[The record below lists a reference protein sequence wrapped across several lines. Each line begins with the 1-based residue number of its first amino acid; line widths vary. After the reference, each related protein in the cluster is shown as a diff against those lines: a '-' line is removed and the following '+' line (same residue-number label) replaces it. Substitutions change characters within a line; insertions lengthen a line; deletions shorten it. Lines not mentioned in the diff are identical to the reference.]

1 MNFTSKLLAAGV
13 VLSGAMFSFS
23 AEAVNRIYIN
33 DFTIDSYE
41 VKEVQVM
48 LENTDPASQTLCH
61 VVLPQ
66 GLEIAGDPTVN
77 NERFPKPTYR
87 TQAKVTPLS
96 DGRTDVYIA
105 CLTFK
110 TVTFTEGNLPMATIP
125 VIAKEGM
132 LDKESTEQIE
142 INKIEI
148 TSPDADVLA
157 ESSTSTNKVTF
168 KAAAPVEKMLNISC
182 SDKNVIVNPGDT
194 KSVSLAMD
202 NTVKVYALQ
211 MDIYVPENITI
222 TNVKGTYRMPVE
234 MAPEIQ
240 YVESRK
246 CYVLTML
253 SEDSKTL
260 EGERGDFL
268 TFDIVAG
275 NEFFKSGEIR
285 FDRIISSD
293 TSYAEF
299 TGTATPF
306 EVESGYVA
314 FEQAAAA
321 IEELN
326 EYLTKANNTIE
337 NECPL
342 VAEDYSVFPLYQ
354 EVAALQAAIE
364 KAYNDYTLTPDYASV
379 VTAPIAALKEK
390 IDAHVAAAKEAQAKE
405 EKRRAD
411 NKAAYEADLNAVA
424 ALQTALDEAKA
435 QVREQYPNFVDEEAE
450 NAIQADI
457 DAAKAAIEAA
467 YKAVETEGNYDYKL
481 DADAITADIANLLPA
496 AAAAA
501 AEADRVAANQKAY
514 NDDLA
519 AIDALQ
525 AALDAA
531 KEQVREQYPGFADED
546 AEDAIQKQIDALKEG
561 AAAALKA
568 VETEGNYDYSFNA
581 DEITAEIAQL
591 LPEAAEAYRVDF
603 NEKAYNADIAAIDE
617 LVKKY
622 NEAKDEIDALNPTF
636 LEGNKDAE
644 DILSQIDAAREACDK
659 EYDSVKE
666 EGFYESPAE
675 FDAKAIE
682 DSINALLE
690 GVMTGIGVISADMDL
705 TGVEIYTLDGMRH
718 SKLVIGQINILK
730 TEKQVRKVVVK

>member
-48 LENTDPASQTLCH
+48 LENTDPAAQTRCH
-61 VVLPQ
+61 VILPE
-66 GLEIAGDPTVN
+66 GLELVGEPTVN
-77 NERFPKPTYR
+77 TERFPGYMTN
-87 TQAKVTPLS
+87 AKVSTTS
-96 DGRTDVYIA
+96 DGKVDILIN
-105 CLTFK
+105 CLTP
-110 TVTFTEGNLPMATIP
+110 VPNTFLAGNSAMATFS
-125 VIAKEGM
+125 VTAKEGM
-132 LDKESTEQIE
+132 LNEESTETINIE
-142 INKIEI
+142 GIEI
-148 TSPDADVLA
+148 TSPDSEGIE
-157 ESSTSTNKVTF
+157 ESKTSECTVTF
-168 KAAAPVEKMLNISC
+168 MKEAPVEKILNISC
-182 SDKNVIVNPGDT
+182 TTKNVIVNPGDRKT
-194 KSVSLAMD
+194 VSLNLD
-202 NTVKVYALQ
+202 NTVEVGGLQ
-211 MDIYVPENITI
+211 MDIMVPENVTI
-222 TNVKGTYRMPVE
+222 ENVKGTYRVPAS
-234 MAPEIQ
+234 MAPQIKYNEEGKYYTVLFIGFGGAKFSG
-240 YVESRK
+240 ES
-246 CYVLTML
+246 
-253 SEDSKTL
+253 
-260 EGERGDFL
+260 GDFM

-275 NEFFKSGEIR
+275 DEFYKSGEVTFNR
-285 FDRIISSD
+285 VKSTD
-293 TSYAEF
+293 TALKTF

-411 NKAAYEADLNAVA
+411 NKAAYEADLNAIA

-457 DAAKAAIEAA
+457 DAAKAAVEAA

-481 DADAITADIANLLPA
+481 DADAITSDIANLLPA

-622 NEAKDEIDALNPTF
+622 NEAKDEIDALNPSF

>member
-1 MNFTSKLLAAGV
+1 MKITNVLLAAAAT
-13 VLSGAMFSFS
+13 AMFSFS
-23 AEAVNRIYIN
+23 AQAVDRLYVN
-33 DFTIDSYE
+33 DITVDNYE
-41 VKEVQVM
+41 VKQLPVM
-48 LENTDPASQTLCH
+48 FEND
-61 VVLPQ
+61 
-66 GLEIAGDPTVN
+66 GDVKMLQ
-77 NERFPKPTYR
+77 F
-87 TQAKVTPLS
+87 KVTIPAGFQVNGNPSFNTEVVTDEFMMPKIWAEDQPDGTTLVQANILS
-96 DGRTDVYIA
+96 IDSS
-105 CLTFK
+105 LTFK
-110 TVTFTEGNLPMATIP
+110 AGDAAVCYIPIQAKTGTLDEGGSEALSIFDIMMVGTNGTNVAENTTVAGTINY
-125 VIAKEGM
+125 AKFV
-132 LDKESTEQIE
+132 KESYVNIVCS
-142 INKIEI
+142 N
-148 TSPDADVLA
+148 
-157 ESSTSTNKVTF
+157 
-168 KAAAPVEKMLNISC
+168 APIL
-182 SDKNVIVNPGDT
+182 VNPGDT
-194 KSVSLAMD
+194 RNASISMDCGNPIQLLQFRITPPEHTKIANLKKTSRIPAGTSLSLRHNEANGYYTAFVLCTSGAVSA
-202 NTVKVYALQ
+202 
-211 MDIYVPENITI
+211 
-222 TNVKGTYRMPVE
+222 G
-234 MAPEIQ
+234 
-240 YVESRK
+240 S
-246 CYVLTML
+246 
-253 SEDSKTL
+253 
-260 EGERGDFL
+260 GDL
-268 TFDIVAG
+268 VTFDIVAD
-275 NEFFKSGEIR
+275 NEFFTSGDVVINNVVYGEEG
-285 FDRIISSD
+285 SD
-293 TSYAEF
+293 KDDNLGNGSTF
-299 TGTATPF
+299 L
-306 EVESGYVA
+306 VESGYVA

-342 VAEDYSVFPLYQ
+342 VAEDYSVFLLYQ

-411 NKAAYEADLNAVA
+411 NKAAYEADLNAIA

-457 DAAKAAIEAA
+457 DAAKAAVEAA

-481 DADAITADIANLLPA
+481 DADAITSDIANLLPA

-622 NEAKDEIDALNPTF
+622 NEAKDEIDALNPSF